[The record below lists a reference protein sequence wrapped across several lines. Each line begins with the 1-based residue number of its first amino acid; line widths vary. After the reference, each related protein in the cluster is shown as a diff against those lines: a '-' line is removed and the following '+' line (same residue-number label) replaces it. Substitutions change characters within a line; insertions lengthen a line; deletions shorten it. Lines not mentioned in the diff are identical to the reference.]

1 VTSTT
6 ACSEAVEVTG
16 LVKAYRRVQAVD
28 GLTLRAAAG
37 EVTALLGPNGA
48 GKTTTVEICE
58 GYRRA
63 DAGTVRVLGLDP
75 IRDGTALKPRVGVML
90 QSGGIPPAARP
101 AEYLALL
108 ARFHASP
115 LPPGDLIDRLGLGQ
129 VARTPVRRL
138 SGGQQQ
144 RLSLAAALIGR
155 PELVFLDEPTAG
167 LDPQARHVAWDL
179 VAELR
184 SAGVS
189 VILTTHLMDEAER
202 LAQRVVIID
211 HGRLITSG
219 TPAELTRGTPQLRLR
234 ARPGLD
240 LTGLLDALPAGS
252 SASESPAGHYVIET
266 STADGPGP
274 AASGDPSG
282 DASDAAPGA
291 APEMLAAVAAWCGE
305 HHVRA
310 EDLRVTS
317 RTLEDVFLD
326 LTGRELRS

>member
-1 VTSTT
+1 MTSTT

-16 LVKAYRRVQAVD
+16 LAKSYRDVQAVD
-28 GLTLRAAAG
+28 GLTLRAARG

-48 GKTTTVEICE
+48 GKTTTIEICE

-75 IRDGTALKPRVGVML
+75 LGDATALKPRVGVML
-90 QSGGIPPAARP
+90 QSGGMPPAARP
-101 AEYLALL
+101 GEYLTLMAS
-108 ARFHASP
+108 FHASP
-115 LPPGDLIDRLGLGQ
+115 LPAEMLIGRLGLGAVQ
-129 VARTPVRRL
+129 RTPVRRL

-167 LDPQARHVAWDL
+167 LDPQARHVTWDL
-179 VAELR
+179 IAELR
-184 SAGVS
+184 EAGVS

-202 LAQRVVIID
+202 LAQRVAIID
-211 HGRLITSG
+211 HGRLIASG
-219 TPAELTRGTPQLRLR
+219 TPAELTQGTQQLRLR

-240 LTGLLDALPAGS
+240 LSGLLDALPAGS
-252 SASESPAGHYVIET
+252 AASESPAGNYVIE
-266 STADGPGP
+266 AGAPG
-274 AASGDPSG
+274 SG
-282 DASDAAPGA
+282 ARGA
-291 APEMLAAVAAWCGE
+291 APEVLAAVAAWCGE
-305 HHVRA
+305 HDVRA
-310 EDLRVTS
+310 DDLRVTS

>member
-1 VTSTT
+1 MPPRRAPVRGARLTIVTSTT

-16 LVKAYRRVQAVD
+16 LVKSYKGVQAVD
-28 GLTLRAAAG
+28 GLTLRAARG

-48 GKTTTVEICE
+48 GKTTTIEICE

-75 IRDGTALKPRVGVML
+75 QGDATALKPRVGVML

-101 AEYLALL
+101 GEYLALM
-108 ARFHASP
+108 ASFHARP
-115 LPPGDLIDRLGLGQ
+115 LPAAMLMTRLGLG
-129 VARTPVRRL
+129 AAERTPVRRL

-144 RLSLAAALIGR
+144 RLALAAALIGR

-167 LDPQARHVAWDL
+167 LDPQARHVTWDL

-184 SAGVS
+184 GAGVS

-202 LAQRVVIID
+202 LAQQVAIID
-211 HGRLITSG
+211 HGRLIASG
-219 TPAELTRGTPQLRLR
+219 TPAELTRGTQQLRLR

-240 LTGLLDALPAGS
+240 LAGLLDALPPGS
-252 SASESPAGHYVIET
+252 SATESPAGNYVID
-266 STADGPGP
+266 AGGPG
-274 AASGDPSG
+274 
-282 DASDAAPGA
+282 APGA
-291 APEMLAAVAAWCGE
+291 APEVLAAVAAWCGE

-310 EDLRVTS
+310 DDLRVTS